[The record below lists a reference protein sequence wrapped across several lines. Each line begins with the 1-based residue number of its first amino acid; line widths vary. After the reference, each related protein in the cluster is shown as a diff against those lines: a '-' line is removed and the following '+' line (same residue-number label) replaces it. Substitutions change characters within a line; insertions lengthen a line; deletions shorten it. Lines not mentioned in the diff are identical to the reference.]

1 MLAVSASE
9 YVEVHLQRCRPEPPV
24 TTIVSQKRTYLY
36 NMKNQSL
43 LRDEQKLTPSNIV
56 CLQIHEHEMYLPEL
70 TPGQFPKHSQHSHI
84 SSAEHDS
91 LTGPLVGPRLRIR
104 LKLLPVGATQRQ
116 AELEVIIL
124 QVDVGL
130 DNRTGNIVLW
140 STHASMFLHEC
151 FHIVICFVI
160 EAAQREDDM
169 VLPRPHFHLLTPRRQ
184 HRSQAPATG
193 AQSIFQVTLASALK
207 KIIFP
212 ADSNRRGFRLC
223 ASLSLMNV
231 SPLDPAVCLI
241 FENVRST
248 SVR

>member
-1 MLAVSASE
+1 MNIT
-9 YVEVHLQRCRPEPPV
+9 C
-24 TTIVSQKRTYLY
+24 TYL
-36 NMKNQSL
+36 SL
-43 LRDEQKLTPSNIV
+43 HLGSFRNI
-56 CLQIHEHEMYLPEL
+56 LN
-70 TPGQFPKHSQHSHI
+70 SHI

-91 LTGPLVGPRLRIR
+91 LTGPLVVPRLRIR
-104 LKLLPVGATQRQ
+104 LQLLPVGATQRQ

-212 ADSNRRGFRLC
+212 ANSNRRGFRLC